1 MTGGNAGAVGRE
13 KEVTVMAAVNKWDV
27 TSVLAFLFGAAVII
41 PAMISLLLT
50 ILAVFGV
57 RF

>member
-1 MTGGNAGAVGRE
+1 
-13 KEVTVMAAVNKWDV
+13 MAAVNKWDV